1 MNPENPQHPQHPH
14 YPPYQAAGPDG
25 SDAEPQGLPDDVVT
39 GFWLWTAALPLA
51 LWLRLR
57 SLRRRPPGAPLAL
70 PPRSH
75 GQHRRP
81 YLVSSAPASA
91 SKPSRPGPQ
100 RGYRPPS
107 NTFDADKRHRR

>member
-1 MNPENPQHPQHPH
+1 MTT
-14 YPPYQAAGPDG
+14 
-25 SDAEPQGLPDDVVT
+25 GLPLALLLPLAFALVA
-39 GFWLWTAALPLA
+39 LAALPLA